1 MMRTYLSPIGYNST
15 SVTRTVLLRDGLTSG
30 DRIVLLRP
38 AEETD
43 DSRADEAIN
52 DVHRLLS
59 EIEPDIS
66 VSTER
71 ISHDDFAEAVVECH
85 DLLLAAE
92 GTVFVNLGGGARD
105 ILLPFMTS
113 VLKEIGSIDT
123 ILFFSD
129 VDGKVREWQLPNLAA
144 RVSDPEYETLAAIAD
159 AGGETSIPELT
170 ETTERPKST
179 VARHVDALE
188 QNNAVVSRRRG
199 KTKHVSLALTGQLEV
214 NGRSS

>member
-1 MMRTYLSPIGYNST
+1 MRTYLSPIGYNST
-15 SVTRTVLLRDGLTSG
+15 SVTRTVLLRHGLTG
-30 DRIVLLRP
+30 DDQIVLIRP

-59 EIEPDIS
+59 EVEPDIS

-71 ISHDDFAEAVVECH
+71 ISHDDFAGAVVECH
-85 DLLLAAE
+85 DLLRAAD
-92 GTVFVNLGGGARD
+92 GAVTVNLGGGARD
-105 ILLPFMTS
+105 ILLPFMTA
-113 VLKEIGSIDT
+113 VLKEIGDIET

-129 VDGKVREWQLPNLAA
+129 IDGKVREWQLPNLAA
-144 RVSDPEYETLAAIAD
+144 RVSDPEYETLAAIAG
-159 AGGETSIPELT
+159 AGGDTSIPELT

-188 QNNAVVSRRRG
+188 QSRAVVSRREG

-214 NGRSS
+214 NSRSS